1 MSLLSV
7 TRRGTG
13 RPFVWLHGFTQTRDS
28 AQRFRTI
35 LAETFELWTPDLPG
49 HGTASGV
56 SASLDETADLIAAF
70 LPDVPV
76 DLGGYSLGGR
86 VALHVALR
94 HPERIA
100 RLVVLGATRG
110 IKDSIDRVARRQ
122 RDDALAARILQIG
135 TAAFLDEWLAQPL
148 FSSLP
153 EDRVERAARSNDA
166 AGLAASLRTAGTGTQ
181 AWLGALLPGLGAP
194 TLAVAGALDIKFTG
208 EAHAIADA
216 VTSGRVGLVRGAG
229 HAAHL
234 EAPTEAAAVVSEFL
248 V

>member
-56 SASLDETADLIAAF
+56 SASLDEAADLIVEF

-110 IKDSIDRVARRQ
+110 IKDSVDRAARRQ

-153 EDRVERAARSNDA
+153 DDRVERAARSNDA

-181 AWLGALLPGLGAP
+181 AWLGALLHGLGVP
-194 TLAVAGALDIKFTG
+194 TLAVAGALDAKFTG

-234 EAPTEAAAVVSEFL
+234 EAPIEAAAVVSEFL
-248 V
+248 A